1 MYNKNISI
9 ENIILMITA
18 KVSLVLTNKS
28 VRSKSYRLDQKANPP
43 YKAGQFD
50 FGGSGLNRPELQD
63 TFL

>member
-1 MYNKNISI
+1 
-9 ENIILMITA
+9 MITA